1 MALRR
6 DLWWPL
12 HVRLFGELDAEP
24 LPHGPERTGRPGDE
38 FWHQIAA
45 STRHT
50 AAPIIQLAW
59 GRHGSA
65 AAKGRPSLRRGS
77 CSPGLLQSL
86 PLHRIL
92 LPAPLGRDSEPE
104 KGIRDMTYT
113 VDDMAELVRYHLV
126 LSEDD
131 DDSATA
137 VNLTDLVAAIK
148 AMAVEHG

>member
-1 MALRR
+1 MGPA
-6 DLWWPL
+6 W
-12 HVRLFGELDAEP
+12 VGSGE
-24 LPHGPERTGRPGDE
+24 
-38 FWHQIAA
+38 
-45 STRHT
+45 
-50 AAPIIQLAW
+50 
-59 GRHGSA
+59 
-65 AAKGRPSLRRGS
+65 RPSES
-77 CSPGLLQSL
+77 PPGLMFSRASPKPSL
-86 PLHRIL
+86 APRIL